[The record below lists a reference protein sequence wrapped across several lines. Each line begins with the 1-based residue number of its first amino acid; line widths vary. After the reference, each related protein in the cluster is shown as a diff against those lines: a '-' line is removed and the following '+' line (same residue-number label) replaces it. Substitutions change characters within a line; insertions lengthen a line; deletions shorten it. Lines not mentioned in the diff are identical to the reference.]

1 MPTFNKAVT
10 FVLLTVF
17 LDDGIVFMVLSE
29 TVGASGAGTQAG
41 THTIHELITI
51 ILHSVS
57 INAVKLTV
65 YDRELGLLFWNS
77 VFLFALN
84 SFFEEC
90 LTLVIQSS
98 LLHLQF
104 VLFDCGEGLV
114 TEILLGVGILIQ
126 LKDKFIDLLSAV
138 STLALHVFYL
148 DPVFTNL
155 VLQL

>member
-17 LDDGIVFMVLSE
+17 LDDGIVFMILSE
-29 TVGASGAGTQAG
+29 TVRASGAGTQAG

-104 VLFDCGEGLV
+104 VLVDCGEGLV